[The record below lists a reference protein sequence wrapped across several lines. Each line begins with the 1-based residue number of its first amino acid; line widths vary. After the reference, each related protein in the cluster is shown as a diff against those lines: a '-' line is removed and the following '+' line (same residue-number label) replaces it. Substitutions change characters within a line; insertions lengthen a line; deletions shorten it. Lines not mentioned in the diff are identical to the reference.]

1 MFGAFVGGVG
11 FEFGAIRGAM
21 LFHFFG
27 FVFGEFRLG
36 GGLIFRCVEVGFF
49 LAFFF
54 FRFFVLGKFR
64 FARGVNFFGFLFLEF
79 GATGEGI
86 GFGVIGGFLVFR
98 LGEFKREGRGL
109 LFAQIGVAARGDRIR
124 ASGYGRFERRS
135 FMPGR
140 IRAMS
145 R

>member
-27 FVFGEFRLG
+27 FILGELGFG
-36 GGLIFRCVEVGFF
+36 GGLIFCGVEVGFF
-49 LAFFF
+49 LTFFF

-79 GATGEGI
+79 GATGEGV
-86 GFGVIGGFLVFR
+86 GFGVIGGFLVFC
-98 LGEFKREGRGL
+98 LCEFERERRGL
-109 LFAQIGVAARGDRIR
+109 LFTQVGVAARGHRI
-124 ASGYGRFERRS
+124 
-135 FMPGR
+135 
-140 IRAMS
+140 
-145 R
+145 